1 MKKLSSIFI
10 VFALLFFVIMGC
22 NEEYSKTTTDWD
34 LVKIEKDG
42 KVLSVE
48 NGDFPEKITANLTVS
63 KNPSELD
70 FNYQISGFAGVNN
83 YSAQASLKKGN
94 ITVANIITTMMAG
107 DEKSSSI
114 ETEFLQVLSK
124 GGKFSFE
131 TTDGNTNLIIRNK
144 DEKSVLVFREIKL
157 ENTSWTLSFY
167 NDGLSVVSV
176 DENLKDKITLGFGGG
191 GQLFGNAAV
200 NTFGSDYYSSDDSS
214 LTFGQFITT
223 RMAGPAEMMELESK
237 ILNLLS
243 QVQVYE
249 VSGKNLTLKDANG
262 TTLLVYR
269 EN

>member
-1 MKKLSSIFI
+1 
-10 VFALLFFVIMGC
+10 MGC
-22 NEEYSKTTTDWD
+22 HEEYSKTTTDWD
-34 LVKIEKDG
+34 LIKIEKDG

-48 NGDFPEKITANLTVS
+48 NGDLPEKITANLTVS

-124 GGKFSFE
+124 GGKLSFE

-144 DEKSVLVFREIKL
+144 DENTVLVFKEINL
-157 ENTSWTLSFY
+157 ENTSWNLTFY
-167 NDGLSVVSV
+167 NDGNAVVSV
-176 DENLKDKITLGFGGG
+176 DEPLQEKITLGFGGG
-191 GQLFGNAAV
+191 QQLFGCAAV
-200 NTFGSDYYSSDDSS
+200 NSFASDYEFSDNGEIS
-214 LTFGQFITT
+214 FGNIITT
-223 RMAGPAEMMELESK
+223 RMAGPAEMMELEAK
-237 ILNLLS
+237 IIDLLS
-243 QVQVYE
+243 KVETYE
-249 VSGKNLTLKDANG
+249 VSGKNLTLKDGNG
-262 TTLLVYR
+262 TTLLVYK

>member
-124 GGKFSFE
+124 GGKLSFE

-144 DEKSVLVFREIKL
+144 DENTVLVFKEINL
-157 ENTSWTLSFY
+157 ENTSWNLTFY
-167 NDGLSVVSV
+167 NDGNAVVSV
-176 DENLKDKITLGFGGG
+176 DEPLQEKITLGFGGG

-200 NTFGSDYYSSDDSS
+200 NSFASDYETSDDGELS
-214 LTFGQFITT
+214 FGQIITT
-223 RMAGPAEMMELESK
+223 RMAGPAEMMELEAK
-237 ILNLLS
+237 IIELLS
-243 QVQVYE
+243 KVEAYE
-249 VSGKNLTLKDANG
+249 VSGKNLTLKDRNG
-262 TTLLVYR
+262 LHIKVFA
-269 EN
+269 